1 LIATRFGVIAFVV
14 DAFPSPS
21 IEASVDLSLFGQF
34 MEDVSTSCRCVF
46 FEPNHPPPDTGAAMA
61 VTRTVEVV
69 TELLLV
75 VLSIIAAPSELK
87 EFRVDSIHQSGR
99 VESMVVHRTVGGF
112 MLHLQ
117 QGDQL
122 VEKGSIRQVA
132 GKPAAFVLKMGD
144 APEQVVDLRVGIPD
158 FNVADLEKSKELDL
172 KTSDGKTIHVHR
184 SGSAVYL
191 TPEGTGVTVACH

>member
-1 LIATRFGVIAFVV
+1 V
-14 DAFPSPS
+14 
-21 IEASVDLSLFGQF
+21 
-34 MEDVSTSCRCVF
+34 
-46 FEPNHPPPDTGAAMA
+46 A

-112 MLHLQ
+112 TLHLQ
-117 QGDQL
+117 EGDQL

-132 GKPAAFVLKMGD
+132 GKPAAFALKMGD

-184 SGSAVYL
+184 SGLAVYL